1 MKALLIITL
10 LLSTIAIDQTKVD
23 LTNSK
28 EMLIG
33 EWKFVKVIDQAGNE
47 VKQIKRNLKV
57 PNLEPITI
65 NASGPDIIV
74 KADGTYTK
82 VFTPKNSD
90 TGNWYI
96 QSKNEILYQMVIPIN
111 SRQGR
116 MIIKTQEIFP
126 DKKWEK
132 DGKGNF
138 LDGSIDT
145 ITELTKTTM
154 KVVYEK
160 DYVLVYA
167 KILK

>member
-1 MKALLIITL
+1 MKTLFIITL
-10 LLSTIAIDQTKVD
+10 FISTIAIGQTKVD

-74 KADGTYTK
+74 NSDGTYTK
-82 VFTPKNSD
+82 IFTPKNSD
-90 TGNWYI
+90 TGNWRIKSNKEVEY
-96 QSKNEILYQMVIPIN
+96 EMVIPID

-116 MIIKTQEIFP
+116 MIIQTQKIFP
-126 DKKWEK
+126 DKKWKK

-138 LDGSIDT
+138 LDASTDT
-145 ITELTKTTM
+145 IIALSKTTM

-160 DYVLVYA
+160 EYVLVY
-167 KILK
+167 KKVSK

>member
-1 MKALLIITL
+1 MKAFVVIALFI
-10 LLSTIAIDQTKVD
+10 SSIAIGQTKVD
-23 LTNSK
+23 LNNSK
-28 EMLIG
+28 ETLIG

-47 VKQIKRNLKV
+47 IKQIKRDLKV
-57 PNLEPITI
+57 PNHEPITI

-82 VFTPKNSD
+82 IFTPKNSD

-96 QSKNEILYQMVIPIN
+96 KSKNEILYQMVIPIN

-116 MIIKTQEIFP
+116 MIVKTQEIFP
-126 DKKWEK
+126 DTKWKK

-138 LDGSIDT
+138 LDGSINT
-145 ITELTKTTM
+145 ITELSKTTM

-160 DYVLVYA
+160 DYILVY
-167 KILK
+167 KKVLN